1 MSLFNRFGSVSL
13 ECVSV
18 LLLRSKFSI
27 DSYSCSLERA
37 PVPLLKKLLRNFLSF
52 GDLFSGVKILAMV
65 FYFLTFLPRPSA
77 LLIVF
82 DSFDSS
88 DVKVPVP
95 RLNSLSLGISIAT
108 FEKSS
113 YFSGEGGEADDLVF
127 GPNRT

>member
-1 MSLFNRFGSVSL
+1 MSLFSRFGSVSL
-13 ECVSV
+13 EFVSV
-18 LLLRSKFSI
+18 LLVRNKFSI
-27 DSYSCSLERA
+27 DSCSLERA
-37 PVPLLKKLLRNFLSF
+37 PVPLLNKLLRNFLSF

-65 FYFLTFLPRPSA
+65 FDFLTFLPRPSA

-88 DVKVPVP
+88 DVKVPVS
-95 RLNSLSLGISIAT
+95 RLNSLSIGISIAT

-127 GPNRT
+127 GLNRT

>member
-1 MSLFNRFGSVSL
+1 MEF
-13 ECVSV
+13 VSV